1 MSFPRYAQIS
11 IVRLY
16 VIVKINADNIITN
29 FSLFVNSLNKY
40 TFRFI
45 ILYNMLIDK
54 KILEYLAELS
64 RIEISDKQKAT
75 SKKEEKLLSDLQNI
89 LGYFGELKEINT
101 KGVEPLAGGTIKMNV
116 FREDRSSR
124 ISTNLD
130 TNRTNIINQFPEE
143 ENGYLK
149 VPPVFE

>member
-1 MSFPRYAQIS
+1 
-11 IVRLY
+11 
-16 VIVKINADNIITN
+16 
-29 FSLFVNSLNKY
+29 
-40 TFRFI
+40 
-45 ILYNMLIDK
+45 MLIDK